1 MGLFDFFKK
10 NKTKK
15 QEKYKLGMHKTR
27 ENSFGSIKKILEAK
41 NAIDDELFDELEEV
55 FIMADVGVDT
65 VISFIDDLRDE
76 VTKQGITE
84 PKQLQEI
91 IIDKMFEI
99 YLKGE
104 VVNAN
109 LNLNKNGLSVVLFVG
124 VNGVGKTTSIAKI
137 AYQLKKEGKKVLL
150 AAGDT
155 FRAGAIEQL
164 ATWAKKVGVDIVYK
178 DAGSDPSSVMFD
190 AVNKAKNEG
199 YDVDVAFTA
208 EQALTYDLK
217 KYSLILLDIMMGEI
231 SGIKMAKILKE
242 NVATAEIPIIF
253 CTARDTEDDMIMG
266 LNIGADDYIMK
277 PYTIRNVIARVKSV
291 LRRTLTHKN
300 IIITDKPDILKV
312 DGLQLDLGF
321 KRCTIEGREIKLAK
335 KEFELLAYLISNRG
349 KICSREQILN
359 SVWSDE
365 VVVLDRTIDVNITR
379 LRSKI
384 GEYGSYIITRSGF
397 GYGFRD

>member
-1 MGLFDFFKK
+1 M
-10 NKTKK
+10 T
-15 QEKYKLGMHKTR
+15 ER
-27 ENSFGSIKKILEAK
+27 IL
-41 NAIDDELFDELEEV
+41 IVDDEETLCEV
-55 FIMADVGVDT
+55 
-65 VISFIDDLRDE
+65 
-76 VTKQGITE
+76 
-84 PKQLQEI
+84 
-91 IIDKMFEI
+91 
-99 YLKGE
+99 LK
-104 VVNAN
+104 
-109 LNLNKNGLSVVLFVG
+109 LNL
-124 VNGVGKTTSIAKI
+124 
-137 AYQLKKEGKKVLL
+137 E
-150 AAGDT
+150 
-155 FRAGAIEQL
+155 
-164 ATWAKKVGVDIVYK
+164 
-178 DAGSDPSSVMFD
+178 
-190 AVNKAKNEG
+190 NEG

-242 NVATAEIPIIF
+242 NVTTAEIPIIF

-277 PYTIRNVIARVKSV
+277 PYTIRNVIARVKTV
-291 LRRTLTHKN
+291 LRRTSTHKN
-300 IIITDKPDILKV
+300 IIITDKPNILKV
-312 DGLQLDLGF
+312 EGLQLDLGF